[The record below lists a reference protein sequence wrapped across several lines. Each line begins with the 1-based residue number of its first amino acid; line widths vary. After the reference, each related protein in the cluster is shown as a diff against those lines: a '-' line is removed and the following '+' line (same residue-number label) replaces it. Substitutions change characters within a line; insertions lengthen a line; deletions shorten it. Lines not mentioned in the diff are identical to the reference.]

1 MMSERN
7 VINKCDLG
15 YKVCA
20 DLALLG
26 ATNPVSHDKTPSTKT
41 HL

>member
-1 MMSERN
+1 MNERKLN
-7 VINKCDLG
+7 VILG
-15 YKVCA
+15 YKVCT

-26 ATNPVSHDKTPSTKT
+26 GKNPVSHDRTPSTRS

>member
-1 MMSERN
+1 MLN
-7 VINKCDLG
+7 VILG

-26 ATNPVSHDKTPSTKT
+26 GTNPVSHDKTPSTRT
-41 HL
+41 RL